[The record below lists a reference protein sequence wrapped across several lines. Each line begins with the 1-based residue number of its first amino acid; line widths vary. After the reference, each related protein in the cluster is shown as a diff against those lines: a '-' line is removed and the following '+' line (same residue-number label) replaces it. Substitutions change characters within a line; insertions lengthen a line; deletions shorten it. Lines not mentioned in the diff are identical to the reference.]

1 MQKILSSQV
10 HTYLLKTL
18 LFHLLFLFIAFNVK
32 SQKHLSSNA
41 KISLLTCEP
50 GQEIYS
56 LFGHSAIWV
65 YDVNNNIN
73 TVFNYGT
80 FDYDAPNFTSNFLKG
95 KLSYWL
101 ATENANRFFVTYDY
115 LKRGV
120 TENQI
125 LLDSIQMNMLYGALL
140 ENALPENKM
149 YLYDFFFDNC
159 STRIGDLLENELGT
173 LSYEQ
178 DGNKSLRD
186 QLHEYL
192 EGRDWTSFGID
203 LIIGSKADIN
213 ATAKQQMFLPDY
225 LQSNLISAKRGE
237 STILGNSKVIV
248 SHQRAKV
255 HSFWITPLFLF
266 TLLLLLEV
274 IILGSSLPTK
284 WLILYDFTWL
294 AIVVLA
300 SVVLMFMW
308 LGTDH
313 QACSQ
318 NYNLICFNPLII
330 GWLFIKWL
338 NINHTYLTWASVLIV
353 LPMLFLPFIKMSIQ
367 NLPSATL
374 LIAIITA
381 IKIFRNGNI
390 SNLRKWV

>member
-1 MQKILSSQV
+1 M

-32 SQKHLSSNA
+32 SQKPLSSNA

-120 TENQI
+120 TENQV

-203 LIIGSKADIN
+203 LIIGSKADMS

-237 STILGNSKVIV
+237 STVLGNSKVIV

-274 IILGSSLPTK
+274 IILGSSLPIK
-284 WLILYDFTWL
+284 WLTLYDFVWI

-300 SVVLMFMW
+300 SVILMFMW

-330 GWLFIKWL
+330 CWLFIKWL
-338 NINHTYLTWASVLIV
+338 NINHSYLTWASVLIV

-390 SNLRKWV
+390 SDLRKWV